1 MSARGIETEN
11 HDPGVVAAQVLAIGR
26 CGTDVE
32 IFDAHRAVGTVEIC
46 VGDDMKIS
54 TSRDNVLLLVADKVL
69 LLVADKVL
77 LLVADK
83 GLGFVAGEPTGRVNI
98 CEIFTVNYAAG
109 HADDFA
115 QMGVARGIV
124 VLEKRV
130 GGWRCDFCLEG
141 FGPED
146 EEVDER
152 GKSDDVDEGAHG
164 EVL

>member
-1 MSARGIETEN
+1 MSARGIETKN

-26 CGTDVE
+26 CGADVE

-46 VGDDMKIS
+46 VGDNMKIS
-54 TSRDNVLLLVADKVL
+54 TSRDNVF

-109 HADDFA
+109 HAGDFA
-115 QMGVARGIV
+115 QMGVARGVV

-130 GGWRCDFCLEG
+130 GGGRCDFFLEG
-141 FGPED
+141 FGPDD

-152 GKSDDVDEGAHG
+152 GQANDVDEGVHW

>member
-1 MSARGIETEN
+1 MVSVEAEN

-26 CGTDVE
+26 CGADVE

-46 VGDDMKIS
+46 VGEDMKIG
-54 TSRDNVLLLVADKVL
+54 TSRNNVL

-115 QMGVARGIV
+115 QMGVARGVV
-124 VLEKRV
+124 VLEKGV
-130 GGWRCDFCLEG
+130 GGGRCDFCLEG
-141 FGPED
+141 FDPED
-146 EEVDER
+146 EEVDE
-152 GKSDDVDEGAHG
+152 
-164 EVL
+164 

>member
-54 TSRDNVLLLVADKVL
+54 TSRDN
-69 LLVADKVL
+69 VL

-152 GKSDDVDEGAHG
+152 GKSDDVDEGVHG
-164 EVL
+164 EVLRGFDGER

>member
-1 MSARGIETEN
+1 MSARGIETKN

-26 CGTDVE
+26 CGADVE

-46 VGDDMKIS
+46 VGEDMKIG
-54 TSRDNVLLLVADKVL
+54 TSRDNVF
-69 LLVADKVL
+69 

-109 HADDFA
+109 HAGDFA
-115 QMGVARGIV
+115 QMGVARGVV

-130 GGWRCDFCLEG
+130 GGGRCDFFLEG
-141 FGPED
+141 FGPDD

-152 GKSDDVDEGAHG
+152 GQANDVDEGVHW